1 MPNRPRRSHNPK
13 RALVAAK
20 PQQEEL
26 IALAESVS
34 YAGNPEHKSHPG
46 DFGLTPPS
54 APRGDKTLCDR
65 AGIRLRSVALS
76 ILRSGVPKGLISKQ
90 KRGRFPQNVWA
101 VTDDGT
107 AFEAQLENPETG
119 SYHGYPMPGDD
130 DFRRAIVQAWSKT

>member
-46 DFGLTPPS
+46 DFGLMPPS

-76 ILRSGVPKGLISKQ
+76 ILRSGY
-90 KRGRFPQNVWA
+90 GR
-101 VTDDGT
+101 D
-107 AFEAQLENPETG
+107 
-119 SYHGYPMPGDD
+119 
-130 DFRRAIVQAWSKT
+130 